1 MKKKIKLFSDEDG
14 TKFGQDVRTILAN
27 LKVHLQKW
35 GGPAQQI
42 IGAIKFVSEQI
53 KEGTPTDAILDKLF
67 KSTEFE
73 FDEKLYHYLQENL
86 PLWLK
91 VIESK
96 YRELSDAVGAFRSR
110 INEQLVSYET
120 ESVRHKTAAVLLRGF
135 ADRWGAQL
143 EQFESDYVIQNV
155 YTILKKAE

>member
-14 TKFGQDVRTILAN
+14 TKFGQDVKTILAN

-53 KEGTPTDAILDKLF
+53 KEGTP
-67 KSTEFE
+67 
-73 FDEKLYHYLQENL
+73 
-86 PLWLK
+86 
-91 VIESK
+91 
-96 YRELSDAVGAFRSR
+96 
-110 INEQLVSYET
+110 
-120 ESVRHKTAAVLLRGF
+120 
-135 ADRWGAQL
+135 GAQL

>member
-14 TKFGQDVRTILAN
+14 TKFGQDVKTILAN

-67 KSTEFE
+67 MSTEFE

-96 YRELSDAVGAFRSR
+96 YRELSTAAGLDMILTEA
-110 INEQLVSYET
+110 LVSYET

>member
-14 TKFGQDVRTILAN
+14 TKFGQDVKTILAN
-27 LKVHLQKW
+27 LKVHLQNW

-96 YRELSDAVGAFRSR
+96 YRELSTAAGLDMILTEA
-110 INEQLVSYET
+110 LVSYET

>member
-67 KSTEFE
+67 MSTEFE

-96 YRELSDAVGAFRSR
+96 YRELSTAAGLDMILTEA
-110 INEQLVSYET
+110 LVSYET